1 MYKLKGESAIA
12 SFAEKRLQYIFVIPA
27 LSILALLL
35 GYPIISSVYYALTDK
50 SLIRPTATFVG
61 LQNFIEIFQ
70 DSVFKVSMLNSIFF
84 TLAIVSLQLAVGMI
98 AALALNAI
106 PKFKGFFRT
115 LLIIPWTFPNIVM
128 AFTWNWLFNDLYG
141 PINATL
147 LKLGII
153 DSPILFLSKP
163 NLAIMS
169 VILVMVWF
177 GFPFMMV
184 SILAGLQSISRSE
197 YEAAQMDGANAL
209 QSFRHITL
217 PHLKNILGLI
227 TVLRIIWVFN
237 NFDLIFLL
245 TGGGPGDATQTI
257 PLYAYRTGWGLNNLG
272 KASAIAITLLVFLVL
287 CSNLYFKALEKKS
300 KENNEL

>member
-209 QSFRHITL
+209 QSFRHIT
-217 PHLKNILGLI
+217 
-227 TVLRIIWVFN
+227 
-237 NFDLIFLL
+237 
-245 TGGGPGDATQTI
+245 
-257 PLYAYRTGWGLNNLG
+257 
-272 KASAIAITLLVFLVL
+272 
-287 CSNLYFKALEKKS
+287 
-300 KENNEL
+300 